1 MILKKIYYYLILAFI
16 SIPFLIWVYFFSYW
30 EVSFKNLLVIN
41 VIILILR
48 KSFINL
54 MYFFFKKRFYQII
67 ISIIVNLIWSFFVF
81 WFLSLFSPELTLAI
95 ISFLIISI
103 SLNLRKIVNNIAS
116 GVLLLGSEQFEV
128 GDLIETNGIQG
139 IVEEI
144 NLNYTK
150 VREFDGV
157 RIIIPNSNVYGSK
170 IIKFTHEKINLE
182 NIKKR
187 RMKKQKKLKKI
198 KEYTDLVSKILSVQ
212 VKFTKYVKEVEIL
225 GNINPETLKNRLMK
239 VFKKYEKI
247 FGESPDYVIDMTR
260 YGRVRLKLYIKTT
273 KPILVLNYCDS
284 LLRDIV
290 YEVYN
295 ETIYDGWGEY
305 KKNKRNKISERGE
318 K

>member
-30 EVSFKNLLVIN
+30 DVSFKNLLVIN
-41 VIILILR
+41 VVILFLR
-48 KSFINL
+48 KPMINL

-67 ISIIVNLIWSFFVF
+67 ISIIVNIIWSFFIF
-81 WFLSLFSPELTLAI
+81 WFLSLLSPELTLAI

-150 VREFDGV
+150 IREFDGV
-157 RIIIPNSNVYGSK
+157 QIIIPNSNVYGSK

-182 NIKKR
+182 NIKKK
-187 RMKKQKKLKKI
+187 RMKKLKKLKKI

-225 GNINPETLKNRLMK
+225 GKINPETLKDRLMK

-295 ETIYDGWGEY
+295 EIIYDGWGEY

>member
-1 MILKKIYYYLILAFI
+1 VVILF
-16 SIPFLIWVYFFSYW
+16 
-30 EVSFKNLLVIN
+30 
-41 VIILILR
+41 LR
-48 KSFINL
+48 KLMINL

-67 ISIIVNLIWSFFVF
+67 ISIIVNIIWSFFIF
-81 WFLSLFSPELTLAI
+81 WFLSLLSPELTLAI

-150 VREFDGV
+150 IREFDGV
-157 RIIIPNSNVYGSK
+157 QIIIPNSNVYGSK

-182 NIKKR
+182 NIKKK
-187 RMKKQKKLKKI
+187 RMKKLKKLKKI

-225 GNINPETLKNRLMK
+225 GKINPETLKDRLMK

-295 ETIYDGWGEY
+295 ETIYDGWDEY
-305 KKNKRNKISERGE
+305 KKNKRNKILERGE

>member
-1 MILKKIYYYLILAFI
+1 
-16 SIPFLIWVYFFSYW
+16 
-30 EVSFKNLLVIN
+30 
-41 VIILILR
+41 
-48 KSFINL
+48 
-54 MYFFFKKRFYQII
+54 
-67 ISIIVNLIWSFFVF
+67 
-81 WFLSLFSPELTLAI
+81 
-95 ISFLIISI
+95 
-103 SLNLRKIVNNIAS
+103 
-116 GVLLLGSEQFEV
+116 LGSEQFEV

-150 VREFDGV
+150 IREFDGV
-157 RIIIPNSNVYGSK
+157 QIIIPNSNVYGSK

-182 NIKKR
+182 NIKKK
-187 RMKKQKKLKKI
+187 RMKKLKKLKKI

-225 GNINPETLKNRLMK
+225 GKINPETLKDRLMK

-295 ETIYDGWGEY
+295 ETIYDGWDEY
-305 KKNKRNKISERGE
+305 KKNKRNKILERGE

>member
-16 SIPFLIWVYFFSYW
+16 SIPFLIWVYLFSYW
-30 EVSFKNLLVIN
+30 DVSFKNLLVIN

-48 KSFINL
+48 KPFINL

-67 ISIIVNLIWSFFVF
+67 ISIIVNIIWSFFVF
-81 WFLSLFSPELTLAI
+81 WLLSLFSPELTLAI

-150 VREFDGV
+150 IREFDGV
-157 RIIIPNSNVYGSK
+157 RIIIPNRNVYGSK

-225 GNINPETLKNRLMK
+225 GKINPETLKDRLVK

-273 KPILVLNYCDS
+273 KPILILNYCDS

-290 YEVYN
+290 YEVYK
-295 ETIYDGWGEY
+295 ETIYDGWDEY
-305 KKNKRNKISERGE
+305 KKNKRNKILIRGE